1 MPVRARRRPGS
12 PTTFGIPAI
21 STGDIFRA
29 NIKNETP
36 LGLQVKEVLASGG
49 YVTDEITN
57 AIVRDRL
64 FEDDAEQGFLLDGF
78 PRTAAQVETLDAI
91 LAEHGHQLE
100 AVLELTVDDEAVVQ
114 RLLKRAEIEGR
125 EDDTEEVIRER
136 QAIYRRETA
145 PLTEVYS
152 ARGLLRA
159 GRRHGFGR
167 RGLHPHL
174 RGPRRGC
181 SLLMF
186 GRSRI
191 DTKTPDQIL
200 RMRKAGLVVGQTLQ
214 LMAQTVRPGMTTKQ
228 LDELAEEHIR
238 GCGATPSFLGYH
250 GFTGS
255 LCTSVNDEV
264 VHGIPGRA
272 GAGRG

>member
-1 MPVRARRRPGS
+1 MRLIILGPPGAGKGTQAS
-12 PTTFGIPAI
+12 KIASTFGIPAI

-49 YVTDEITN
+49 YVTDDITN

-91 LAEHGHQLE
+91 LAEHGHALD

-125 EDDTEEVIRER
+125 EDDSEEVIRER

-152 ARGLLRA
+152 TRGLLVQVDGMGSVDDVFTRISQA
-159 GRRHGFGR
+159 LEGVA
-167 RGLHPHL
+167 
-174 RGPRRGC
+174 
-181 SLLMF
+181 
-186 GRSRI
+186 RS
-191 DTKTPDQIL
+191 
-200 RMRKAGLVVGQTLQ
+200 
-214 LMAQTVRPGMTTKQ
+214 
-228 LDELAEEHIR
+228 
-238 GCGATPSFLGYH
+238 
-250 GFTGS
+250 
-255 LCTSVNDEV
+255 
-264 VHGIPGRA
+264 
-272 GAGRG
+272 

>member
-1 MPVRARRRPGS
+1 MRLIILGPPGAGKGTQAAKIAAS
-12 PTTFGIPAI
+12 LGIPAI

-57 AIVRDRL
+57 AVVRDRL

-91 LAEHGHQLE
+91 LAEHGHALE

-114 RLLKRAEIEGR
+114 RLLKRAQIEGR

-145 PLTEVYS
+145 PLTDVYA
-152 ARGLLRA
+152 ARGLLVQVDGMGSVDDVFTRVSDA
-159 GRRHGFGR
+159 LEGVA
-167 RGLHPHL
+167 
-174 RGPRRGC
+174 
-181 SLLMF
+181 
-186 GRSRI
+186 RS
-191 DTKTPDQIL
+191 
-200 RMRKAGLVVGQTLQ
+200 
-214 LMAQTVRPGMTTKQ
+214 
-228 LDELAEEHIR
+228 
-238 GCGATPSFLGYH
+238 
-250 GFTGS
+250 
-255 LCTSVNDEV
+255 
-264 VHGIPGRA
+264 
-272 GAGRG
+272 

>member
-1 MPVRARRRPGS
+1 MRLIILGPPGAGKGTQAAKIAS
-12 PTTFGIPAI
+12 TFGIPAI

-91 LAEHGHQLE
+91 LAEHGHALS

-152 ARGLLRA
+152 ARGLLVQVDGMGSVDDVFTRISDA
-159 GRRHGFGR
+159 LEGVA
-167 RGLHPHL
+167 
-174 RGPRRGC
+174 
-181 SLLMF
+181 
-186 GRSRI
+186 RS
-191 DTKTPDQIL
+191 
-200 RMRKAGLVVGQTLQ
+200 
-214 LMAQTVRPGMTTKQ
+214 
-228 LDELAEEHIR
+228 
-238 GCGATPSFLGYH
+238 
-250 GFTGS
+250 
-255 LCTSVNDEV
+255 
-264 VHGIPGRA
+264 
-272 GAGRG
+272 